1 MIHTKLLSG
10 ARSSCLFPHCWDV
23 RSGKIFIDSRE
34 NRRARSHARQ
44 RRSRVRDFIFRWL
57 LFLMICCEMNARRR
71 KRGRKVCEAD
81 CECLKIV
88 ESVCLVVTTR
98 RAQSASIH
106 SERNNMWSIREAI
119 YRSATPRYRLMTVLM
134 RFLALVTLRWLICV
148 FPINKR

>member
-57 LFLMICCEMNARRR
+57 ILDDLLWNERAAKKTR
-71 KRGRKVCEAD
+71 KESMQSRLWVFKNSW
-81 CECLKIV
+81 ECLSCCHNKTSAKCFNPLGAKQHMKHPRGNLSLSDSSLSTDDSFNEILGACDV
-88 ESVCLVVTTR
+88 ASLYLV
-98 RAQSASIH
+98 
-106 SERNNMWSIREAI
+106 NL
-119 YRSATPRYRLMTVLM
+119 RLSD
-134 RFLALVTLRWLICV
+134 
-148 FPINKR
+148 K